1 MFKNINKERTTKQAM
16 QNLKQREVAIMYT
29 TKF

>member
-1 MFKNINKERTTKQAM
+1 MFKNINKEKTAKRAM
-16 QNLKQREVAIMYT
+16 QNLKQREVAITYA